1 MGKRG
6 KVGVHYKPGIWSFLV
21 LNADST
27 SPFGTVTA
35 IQVTAESSSTGLD
48 TEFWTPTILAQTNR
62 RIAIKLNAKAIMI
75 LSTASGTDSPTGD
88 ISVVL
93 TKSDGTTDTLT
104 VTNLY
109 YLNDP

>member
-1 MGKRG
+1 MAKRG

-27 SPFGTVTA
+27 SPFGTITAITVTA
-35 IQVTAESSSTGLD
+35 KSNTTGLD
-48 TEFWTPTILAQTNR
+48 TEFWTPTILAQTAR
-62 RIAIKLNAKAIMI
+62 RIAIKLNAKAVAAHR
-75 LSTASGTDSPTGD
+75 TTSGTDSPTGD

-93 TKSDGTTDTLT
+93 TNSGGTTDTLT
-104 VTNLY
+104 VTNLF